1 MAVVK
6 LTFDGSLNTA
16 KQDAAFNHYIASGQ
30 IGIVKGLGGEVAA
43 TSSNSRITFSDGY
56 VMAYGRKVY
65 IEEGTSIDITLDSS
79 ACGYV
84 VVSIDTSQNTVTLH
98 TKEKSSGYPALTQD
112 NLLESDGKYELPI
125 CSYIKT
131 SSSLIVSTV
140 NVTYIKNA
148 NLLVEE
154 SKSALTAKINQIQNG
169 MKYTY
174 MLAPTPTKNVYTF
187 TLSDEIKKKDCVLI
201 HFYVANNVF
210 TVSLSML
217 KGITSLMQSF
227 RYLNNDYSLSLEYSN
242 GKLYVDLS
250 STSFTLKGINLIY

>member
-1 MAVVK
+1 MA
-6 LTFDGSLNTA
+6 A
-16 KQDAAFNHYIASGQ
+16 
-30 IGIVKGLGGEVAA
+30 
-43 TSSNSRITFSDGY
+43 
-56 VMAYGRKVY
+56 
-65 IEEGTSIDITLDSS
+65 
-79 ACGYV
+79 
-84 VVSIDTSQNTVTLH
+84 
-98 TKEKSSGYPALTQD
+98 
-112 NLLESDGKYELPI
+112 ESCI
-125 CSYIKT
+125 
-131 SSSLIVSTV
+131 
-140 NVTYIKNA
+140 
-148 NLLVEE
+148 
-154 SKSALTAKINQIQNG
+154 KINQIQNG

>member
-30 IGIVKGLGGEVAA
+30 IGIVKGLGGEVVA

-84 VVSIDTSQNTVTLH
+84 VVSIDTSQNKVTLH

-112 NLLESDGKYELPI
+112 NLLES
-125 CSYIKT
+125 
-131 SSSLIVSTV
+131 VH
-140 NVTYIKNA
+140 
-148 NLLVEE
+148 
-154 SKSALTAKINQIQNG
+154 TAKINQMQNG

-187 TLSDEIKKKDCVLI
+187 TLSDEMKKKDCVLI

-242 GKLYVDLS
+242 GKLHVDLS